1 MKDLAKDF
9 EAVKALMEAQVVLND
24 DAYRADLV
32 SFGKDFV
39 YVNFVPKVNPNIIVK
54 LKRH

>member
-32 SFGKDFV
+32 SFLILFL
-39 YVNFVPKVNPNIIVK
+39 YVNLSVQLSI
-54 LKRH
+54 